1 MEFVLVEDVTILV
14 IMIKL
19 VYLKF
24 FSDWIDKVF
33 TEKDYALFISV
44 KHLSKIIKSNN
55 WECLV
60 LKCDNMES
68 SEVIYNWTWLQI

>member
-1 MEFVLVEDVTILV
+1 LEFVLVEDVTILV

-55 WECLV
+55 
-60 LKCDNMES
+60 
-68 SEVIYNWTWLQI
+68 